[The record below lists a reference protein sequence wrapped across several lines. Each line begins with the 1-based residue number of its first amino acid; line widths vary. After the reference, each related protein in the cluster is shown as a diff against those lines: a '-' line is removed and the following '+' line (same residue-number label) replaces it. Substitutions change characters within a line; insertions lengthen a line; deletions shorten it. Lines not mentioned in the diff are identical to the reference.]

1 MEALSPKPEIK
12 DHHETN
18 REQTALPVSL
28 CAVTALE
35 VASVVFS
42 VLITVWAI
50 LPMHPPQPWM
60 AGMPA
65 VLAIA
70 LMVNSHRVRGETL
83 RELGF
88 TTNHFIRA
96 LRLLVLP
103 TLLACVAFAAIGYVT
118 TSFHRST
125 HFWSTLL
132 ILPLW
137 GTIQQYIL
145 QGFIYRRVR
154 SLIVD
159 ECSQA
164 GQSDQSGQRVY
175 LAIILTAAIFALVH
189 LPNPTLTGLTFVAGL
204 IWTWVYERAPNL
216 FAIGLSHAMMSQ
228 ILMISLPPWL
238 LESMSVGYKYFLYQ
252 KF

>member
-1 MEALSPKPEIK
+1 MEALSPKPEIE
-12 DHHETN
+12 DRLANN
-18 REQTALPVSL
+18 REHYALPISL
-28 CAVTALE
+28 RAVTALE

-42 VLITVWAI
+42 VLITVWGI
-50 LPMHPPQPWM
+50 IPMHPPQPWM
-60 AGMPA
+60 AAIPGSLA
-65 VLAIA
+65 VA
-70 LMVNSHRVRGETL
+70 LMINSHRVRGETL

-88 TTNHFIRA
+88 TTKHFIRA
-96 LRLLVLP
+96 LQLLVLP
-103 TLLACVAFAAIGYVT
+103 TLLACLSFAAIGYLT
-118 TSFHRST
+118 SSFHRSS

-137 GTIQQYIL
+137 GTMQQYIL

-154 SLIVD
+154 SLMVD
-159 ECSQA
+159 EGSQA
-164 GQSDQSGQRVY
+164 GRLDKRRRGVY
-175 LAIILTAAIFALVH
+175 LAIILTAAMFALVH

-228 ILMISLPPWL
+228 ILMISLPPWV